1 MLQGFLGRL
10 ELPPLKV
17 KNIQLHASLKYFI
30 VEIISNLGA
39 VTQWCLCC
47 MHIFQNI
54 KQFPK
59 RCVLI
64 LHHDSNLKSFWQY

>member
-17 KNIQLHASLKYFI
+17 KNIQLHASLKLFAGT
-30 VEIISNLGA
+30 ISNLGA

-54 KQFPK
+54 KKF
-59 RCVLI
+59 
-64 LHHDSNLKSFWQY
+64 H